1 MLNILL
7 VDDEATERDG
17 ISYLIKKYEMPLNIS
32 EATNGK
38 KALEYIRS
46 NNIDILFTDIKMPY
60 MDGLELAKE
69 TFKYDKNIKI
79 IIFSA
84 YSELEYAK
92 KALEANAVNY
102 LLKPIEIEEFK
113 NVITEVINS
122 CEDEQKKAEY
132 NRNLVEFDKKK
143 LFYKL
148 LTGGYLQ
155 EFEKEQLNEYNAL
168 FQDKWIALINIETQN
183 SIFPKNEKVFIKL
196 LESYMPYSY
205 EYINIYPHSAY
216 LILYNKNRMNTEKI
230 ENAIKLL
237 NRDIRLLIKDSAS
250 FIIGESFNDRNK
262 ISDKAEILNSIRND
276 IYGFENTILFEE
288 KIKQGRD
295 YSTEGIEHI
304 KNEIINAI
312 DDKNLDQISMYA
324 DKLIKSLVRNKA
336 ISKIYVNNI
345 FYDVLMK
352 LYVKFGVFDKT
363 IIHKRIESLIRCRD
377 EESLEYVFQGILKE
391 IAKNY
396 NMKIIDG
403 QGIAKKVIQ
412 IIEMEYMN
420 DLSLSYIAEKVN
432 FTPSYLSYIFKKET
446 GSNVIKYITDYRMEK
461 AKKLLEEGKLKIIQ
475 IGKICGYENQ
485 PYFNRLFKNYYG
497 VTPRQFKE
505 KHND

>member
-1 MLNILL
+1 M
-7 VDDEATERDG
+7 
-17 ISYLIKKYEMPLNIS
+17 
-32 EATNGK
+32 
-38 KALEYIRS
+38 
-46 NNIDILFTDIKMPY
+46 
-60 MDGLELAKE
+60 
-69 TFKYDKNIKI
+69 
-79 IIFSA
+79 
-84 YSELEYAK
+84 
-92 KALEANAVNY
+92 
-102 LLKPIEIEEFK
+102 
-113 NVITEVINS
+113 
-122 CEDEQKKAEY
+122 
-132 NRNLVEFDKKK
+132 
-143 LFYKL
+143 
-148 LTGGYLQ
+148 
-155 EFEKEQLNEYNAL
+155 
-168 FQDKWIALINIETQN
+168 
-183 SIFPKNEKVFIKL
+183 
-196 LESYMPYSY
+196 
-205 EYINIYPHSAY
+205 
-216 LILYNKNRMNTEKI
+216 
-230 ENAIKLL
+230 
-237 NRDIRLLIKDSAS
+237 
-250 FIIGESFNDRNK
+250 
-262 ISDKAEILNSIRND
+262 
-276 IYGFENTILFEE
+276 FEE